1 MPMNAKELKQLYS
14 MTTDAY
20 SEREPFTNTRDNL
33 IQRIQS
39 AARAKAYPLN
49 DTHAVKIVDMYLE
62 AKLGTAQNYSSH
74 AGARS
79 IPSTSSSSA
88 RSSRNT
94 SSWWSMPS
102 FSMPSSIN
110 LVSNNV
116 DNSWNMGNTTNINQ
130 TNISSSSSS
139 NNTSNKKDKKSTSA
153 EAYLMQIGIIV
164 IGAVLAGIAAITLA
178 PLCYEISNHISRIWN
193 NEGTV
198 QGSLLLMGVAT
209 SYCLAMFSIY
219 EIAGGLIMGA
229 MMAASFANPAA
240 WAAAAIAII
249 AVIALP
255 VFNMVIRESIYS
267 VFSLFDNQALVSTD
281 NRFRMLTQAEEDN
294 LHPDIDVD
302 RVNFATLCKYD
313 ELKPSQTRQRFAF
326 FDYNTDAMNRVLG
339 ETRAMRHASQSNSN
353 VPFSLFKQEQPPRAT
368 DAPSAPTEAQLQSQK
383 QIPVVEAYPVNPN

>member
-1 MPMNAKELKQLYS
+1 MPMNKKELQQLY
-14 MTTDAY
+14 TLTKKHY
-20 SEREPFTNTRDNL
+20 SLFEPTTNTQVGLANQVRDEQL
-33 IQRIQS
+33 RISSFISEERDIDHVVQ
-39 AARAKAYPLN
+39 
-49 DTHAVKIVDMYLE
+49 MYLE

-79 IPSTSSSSA
+79 IPSTSFSSA

-94 SSWWSMPS
+94 SSWWSIPSSNVPS
-102 FSMPSSIN
+102 FTY
-110 LVSNNV
+110 V
-116 DNSWNMGNTTNINQ
+116 DNSWDWSTTNNTTNNNN
-130 TNISSSSSS
+130 TSS
-139 NNTSNKKDKKSTSA
+139 NNTNNNQDKKSTSA

-198 QGSLLLMGVAT
+198 QGSLLLMSIAT

-240 WAAAAIAII
+240 WAAAAIAIT

-255 VFNMVIRESIYS
+255 VFNMVIREGIYS

-281 NRFRMLTQAEEDN
+281 NRFRMLTQAEEDQLPEN
-294 LHPDIDVD
+294 IDVD

-353 VPFSLFKQEQPPRAT
+353 VPFSLLRQEQPQSTHVEPT
-368 DAPSAPTEAQLQSQK
+368 APPAMSMHNIPMAEAVLLSSK
-383 QIPVVEAYPVNPN
+383 